1 MLTVED
7 LFRKYQRGTPTE
19 ADKIYWSGR
28 FGPSVDEF
36 EEQQFLRQ
44 LEQQVTDSGGAGQSS
59 TSGASSVG
67 QGVSNAATSL
77 GLSLMGMPSMGL
89 TGMALNALGRAIAGQ
104 QADAMG
110 RAASALSDI
119 QANAI
124 PGVSAVS
131 DRSGNVFGYSSP
143 ATVAAADAAMFGT
156 SLSPAQEAAATS
168 MADIAESGAAGA
180 GPSGMTGGP
189 DGADIGPGFSFA
201 EGGPV
206 RMQDG
211 GAAFGVYPSSGRR
224 PERLNQSRDV
234 NAPLQLLRGWTA
246 GLLGLPG
253 DVEGLVRMLPGIQNE
268 TPVLPTSDFY
278 REYLPGYDPRPAA
291 TALSGL
297 GALTGG
303 VGATRVAREG
313 LGAVKRATDVNAI
326 RNYIR
331 SAQGVSG
338 MPGTAVVKPKGGNWL
353 SGATS
358 PEQMAGQLKTT
369 IVGQTPAERIPLHE
383 ALLQDPSLNAD
394 QLDRVRYHLDLAR
407 REDAVSRWLDQKL
420 AKYIRNE
427 MGTPEDPVRALA
439 ERGITHMQNA
449 PEVDATAWTRTAR
462 REAGFP
468 KEGMAQSQLA
478 RSWENLTDEMIAAQ
492 SAGRLRGAMAEY
504 EGAKMTS
511 DIHAGIDRNLV
522 KERVRQLEDAF
533 KDTPSKDL
541 ADEFNLNYEVTDA
554 NRSQAIK
561 DWAESEVKGYFR
573 GNEEDMLGP
582 QYAHKI
588 GLEAREAAR
597 QGQGLSWLAKVPEDQ
612 PVYSLMK
619 QEDVGLNP
627 EFGHLVDELRNAT
640 RADSDLPRELRLRPE
655 QLSKVTMP
663 QAVELVDKINK
674 WRASQAAEANL
685 AKARNPATFTVK
697 EYPDQK
703 MQWVELRSPEFK
715 AEDALADMT
724 ESERSWFQRYLDK
737 GDSPEEAFKGAVGNR
752 LPMPGQKA
760 LEDALEY
767 EGKVMGHCVGGYCPE
782 VAEGRSKIYSLRD
795 AKGEPHVTIEV
806 KLKDWAETW
815 ESLPFDKLKAV
826 LNAAGENADDE
837 QLIQT
842 FLQLFPEDAWRYQ
855 DEIVQIKGKG
865 NRAPKKDYLPM
876 VQDFV
881 RSGNW
886 NWNSVG
892 DLSNTGLIPID
903 PKSDLAVRIKAA
915 GGEPPKFVTQDEL
928 TELLRQNADPA
939 KGFATGGLVSAYDPD
954 RIAEMAAQL
963 EEEMYA

>member
-1 MLTVED
+1 MAED
-7 LFRKYQRGTPTE
+7 R
-19 ADKIYWSGR
+19 
-28 FGPSVDEF
+28 
-36 EEQQFLRQ
+36 
-44 LEQQVTDSGGAGQSS
+44 
-59 TSGASSVG
+59 
-67 QGVSNAATSL
+67 
-77 GLSLMGMPSMGL
+77 
-89 TGMALNALGRAIAGQ
+89 
-104 QADAMG
+104 
-110 RAASALSDI
+110 
-119 QANAI
+119 
-124 PGVSAVS
+124 
-131 DRSGNVFGYSSP
+131 
-143 ATVAAADAAMFGT
+143 
-156 SLSPAQEAAATS
+156 
-168 MADIAESGAAGA
+168 
-180 GPSGMTGGP
+180 
-189 DGADIGPGFSFA
+189 
-201 EGGPV
+201 
-206 RMQDG
+206 
-211 GAAFGVYPSSGRR
+211 AAFGIYPSSGRR
-224 PERLNQSRDV
+224 PERLNQSRNV

-303 VGATRVAREG
+303 AGATRVAREG
-313 LGAVKRATDVNAI
+313 LGALKRATDVNAI

-338 MPGTAVVKPKGGNWL
+338 MPGTAVIKPKGGNWL
-353 SGATS
+353 TGASS
-358 PEQMAGQLKTT
+358 PEEAVKPLRTT
-369 IVGQTPAERIPLHE
+369 VVGMEPAERIPMLEGLIREQE
-383 ALLQDPSLNAD
+383 AAGAVTPEF
-394 QLDRVRYHLDLAR
+394 LDRMRAERAR
-407 REDAVSRWLDQKL
+407 LTGDAAVNQWIDQKL

-522 KERVRQLEDAF
+522 KERVRQLEETF

-597 QGQGLSWLAKVPEDQ
+597 QGQDLSWLAKVPEDQ

-663 QAVELVDKINK
+663 QAVELVDRINK
-674 WRASQAAEANL
+674 WRSAQAAEANL

-697 EYPDQK
+697 EYPEQK

-737 GDSPEEAFKGAVGNR
+737 GDSPQEAFKAAVGNR

-760 LEDALEY
+760 LEDALKY
-767 EGKVMGHCVGGYCPE
+767 EGEVMGHCVGGYCPS

-806 KLKDWAETW
+806 KPNTVGWSSEEIVEKYGQDEFLKIYKNIKDQVVG
-815 ESLPFDKLKAV
+815 DKIR
-826 LNAAGENADDE
+826 NYTPEE
-837 QLIQT
+837 QEK
-842 FLQLFPEDAWRYQ
+842 FKQLWSQITQEKYGVAPA
-855 DEIVQIKGKG
+855 EIVQIKGKG
-865 NRAPKKDYLPM
+865 NRAPKEDYLPM

-886 NWNSVG
+886 SRVG
-892 DLSNTGLIPID
+892 DLGNTGLIRRDTPEGTKYLTK
-903 PKSDLAVRIKAA
+903 P
-915 GGEPPKFVTQDEL
+915 EHDEL
-928 TELLRQNADPA
+928 LLQELNAPNQ
-939 KGFATGGLVSAYDPD
+939 GFATGGLVSAYDPD